1 MALKIMYF
9 CFKKCYIK
17 NNNNIVL
24 LQTIIIS
31 ELSRCIR
38 DIRWNSWDISVKMS
52 AAVKKNEK
60 FASWGS
66 ASVFSTIL
74 HWNIKMQ
81 GRAFSGT
88 IRPSASDSIILKGSV
103 RNADGE
109 KRRCGKE
116 RGINVKG
123 GTRRWLFDEVS
134 ESWKFHNGLWW
145 ARLKVHWWFLER
157 KDTESGWRECEAG
170 SKPFRSLNVLLFQ
183 TKKKRKVPSPHGGFP
198 APRTSLEMN
207 IDHYIADWKTDAELT
222 EWNINPHGGFASR
235 NFDGFWM

>member
-1 MALKIMYF
+1 MYSRYSMKFMRYLSKNVGSCKKKWKIR
-9 CFKKCYIK
+9 KLV
-17 NNNNIVL
+17 VL
-24 LQTIIIS
+24 
-31 ELSRCIR
+31 R
-38 DIRWNSWDISVKMS
+38 
-52 AAVKKNEK
+52 
-60 FASWGS
+60 F
-66 ASVFSTIL
+66 FSTIL

-109 KRRCGKE
+109 KWRCGKE
-116 RGINVKG
+116 RGINVKE

-145 ARLKVHWWFLER
+145 ARLKVHWRFLER

-170 SKPFRSLNVLLFQ
+170 SKPFRSLNVLLFR
-183 TKKKRKVPSPHGGFP
+183 TKKKRKVPPPHGGFP

-207 IDHYIADWKTDAELT
+207 EYRYHYIAD
-222 EWNINPHGGFASR
+222 
-235 NFDGFWM
+235 